1 MVGFLERLDRERVKL
16 VFHREPHLDVLD
28 PDPAFPFAKGAIEFY
43 VVGCIPEQ
51 RLGEGFPD
59 VLELALP
66 VALLDVNVALANEPL
81 QLGYIDI
88 QRLRHSGRAPLIL
101 EQIGALGLV
110 PVERD
115 AEDDPPGWRRT
126 EDSLHRRLQAG
137 SEVLAFPRPFH
148 AFGLRELGEIVVHVV
163 GDDDRLDPGRPG
175 PQGADELLPQ
185 PTLFA
190 GAHR

>member
-1 MVGFLERLDRERVKL
+1 M
-16 VFHREPHLDVLD
+16 
-28 PDPAFPFAKGAIEFY
+28 
-43 VVGCIPEQ
+43 
-51 RLGEGFPD
+51 
-59 VLELALP
+59 
-66 VALLDVNVALANEPL
+66 NVALANEPL

-148 AFGLRELGEIVVHVV
+148 AFGLRVGLDRRLVFRHFALHGKCAEQIFQVLEIFGLGI
-163 GDDDRLDPGRPG
+163 GY
-175 PQGADELLPQ
+175 
-185 PTLFA
+185 
-190 GAHR
+190 